1 MSSTFWTSKSY
12 ANVVRESQKRC
23 RIPKRE
29 TSSDFTAAVG
39 ASTGAFGRICV
50 FVIFVIVRF
59 SVVTSP
65 NVFFLNAATEN
76 QKGEV
81 AKKGKKSA
89 PKQGVAAESWNHPGR
104 RDARTPTRLTPPRPV
119 PCRFTP
125 HRVHHDVRRRNPR
138 GDSCPAPRSRRKA
151 VRIRPHT
158 Q

>member
-1 MSSTFWTSKSY
+1 MLTSAPDIIIMSSTFWTSKSY

-29 TSSDFTAAVG
+29 TSSDFTAAVMLQPTLW
-39 ASTGAFGRICV
+39 AYLRICHMCHGALQCRH
-50 FVIFVIVRF
+50 ISIAKRF
-59 SVVTSP
+59 
-65 NVFFLNAATEN
+65 AATEN

-138 GDSCPAPRSRRKA
+138 GDSCPATRARR
-151 VRIRPHT
+151 
-158 Q
+158 

>member
-1 MSSTFWTSKSY
+1 MDVEVVCERGEEENLKKDAESR
-12 ANVVRESQKRC
+12 NVKLPPISRPLWVLQ
-23 RIPKRE
+23 P
-29 TSSDFTAAVG
+29 TLWAYL
-39 ASTGAFGRICV
+39 RICH
-50 FVIFVIVRF
+50 ICHGALQCRHISIAKRF
-59 SVVTSP
+59 
-65 NVFFLNAATEN
+65 AATEN

-151 VRIRPHT
+151 VSIRPHT